1 MAGGDDI
8 PIELLNAGGM
18 WLEVMT
24 CHRTTQG
31 RRNVAG
37 GDDVSME
44 LLKTGGMWLEV
55 MTYQYNYSRQEE
67 CGWR

>member
-1 MAGGDDI
+1 MWLEVMTYHITTQGMMNVAGGDDI

-24 CHRTTQG
+24 FHRTTQG

-37 GDDVSME
+37 GEDIPI
-44 LLKTGGMWLEV
+44 
-55 MTYQYNYSRQEE
+55 
-67 CGWR
+67 

>member
-8 PIELLNAGGM
+8 SIELLKAGGM

-24 CHRTTQG
+24 YHRTTQG

-37 GDDVSME
+37 GDDIP
-44 LLKTGGMWLEV
+44 
-55 MTYQYNYSRQEE
+55 
-67 CGWR
+67 

>member
-8 PIELLNAGGM
+8 PIELLKAGRM

-24 CHRTTQG
+24 YHITTQG

-37 GDDVSME
+37 GDDIP
-44 LLKTGGMWLEV
+44 
-55 MTYQYNYSRQEE
+55 YNY
-67 CGWR
+67 